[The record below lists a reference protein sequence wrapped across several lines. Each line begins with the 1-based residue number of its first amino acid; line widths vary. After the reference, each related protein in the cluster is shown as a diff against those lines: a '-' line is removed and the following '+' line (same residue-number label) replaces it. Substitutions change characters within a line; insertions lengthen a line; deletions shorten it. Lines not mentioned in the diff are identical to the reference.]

1 MKKFEINEIGTI
13 NIENFEVAEGIIE
26 MRMPIEV
33 VSEQMDNSL
42 DKVFEDFKDSY
53 PEVESPVYEARL
65 VFHLGHAN
73 PEFSMMII
81 VFDADDED
89 KMVMWD
95 ELKVT
100 LSDEARKH
108 FRKVAWDKLG
118 EILFSM

>member
-1 MKKFEINEIGTI
+1 MKKMTIKEIGTI

-33 VSEQMDNSL
+33 VSEQMDNAL
-42 DKVFEDFKDSY
+42 DKVFEDFEDSY

-65 VFHLGHAN
+65 VFHFGHAN

-89 KMVMWD
+89 KMTMWD

-100 LSDEARKH
+100 LSDEVRKYC
-108 FRKVAWDKLG
+108 RKVVWEKLG
-118 EILFSM
+118 EALFSM